1 MYRINTFEVNL
12 PPLRERNGDIPE
24 LACHLLSGHKPAL
37 MKRAKS
43 INDVFEAPV
52 LEKLLTHAWPGNIR
66 ELANVIEYA
75 AILCDKL
82 PIGVGDLPQSMG
94 PQPASSGRS
103 LREME
108 MDSIWAALDACNGN
122 KTAAA
127 QQLGISIKTLYN
139 KLNADTLNKKAG

>member
-1 MYRINTFEVNL
+1 M
-12 PPLRERNGDIPE
+12 
-24 LACHLLSGHKPAL
+24 

-52 LEKLLTHAWPGNIR
+52 LEKLLAHQWPGNIR

-82 PIGVGDLPQSMG
+82 PIGTADLPKSMG
-94 PQPASSGRS
+94 QQAGGGGRS

-108 MDSIWAALDACNGN
+108 MDSIWEALDGTPA
-122 KTAAA
+122 TATKPLRPSNWALA
-127 QQLGISIKTLYN
+127 
-139 KLNADTLNKKAG
+139 